1 MIFYKN
7 NIVFPGH
14 CEFTSCTCE
23 MCILRENDFDGEY
36 VVLVTSCWI

>member
-7 NIVFPGH
+7 NCIPGN
-14 CEFTSCTCE
+14 CEFTTCPCE
-23 MCILRENDFDGEY
+23 MCMLRENDFDGEY